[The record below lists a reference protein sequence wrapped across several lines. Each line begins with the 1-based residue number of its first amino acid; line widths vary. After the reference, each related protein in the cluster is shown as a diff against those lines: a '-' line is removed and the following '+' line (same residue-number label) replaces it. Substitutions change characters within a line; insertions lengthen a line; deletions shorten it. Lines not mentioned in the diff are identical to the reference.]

1 MSATFDSVL
10 RSEAMSNK
18 AVNFGT
24 QLQKQ
29 DLDDERKR
37 RSMIVATVLTVVV
50 GVVTYFVSGIYGMS
64 KRYPHL
70 FRWYDAMRS
79 EKVQGQGRHDFS
91 MYQVCTASDFGAAA
105 SMLNLLLVWKALH
118 PAAAQFLM
126 YTVEYYEQKAKA
138 DPKQR
143 LTALHWAGG
152 RAQTN
157 YQKLLGPK
165 GWASTGCSTGTL
177 EQKKATLIQN
187 WNSGAAENL
196 WYDLLPKPVDET
208 GKLGF
213 LSVPMIQELYSDSG
227 TTGGAITACDEEGF
241 ATSKLGRL
249 FDGGLCNAAFK
260 ATSDDA
266 SAADLFNEYF
276 AVHDNPTASQDCAGA
291 AQAGAVQ
298 GAMSGGMAGMMA
310 LQMMP
315 FGLGRVAK
323 GASLLARAVKFV
335 GPAAIKLGG
344 AATIAGGAAVAGGI
358 TSANAAKASCKR
370 SGGAV

>member
-1 MSATFDSVL
+1 MTDMSATLDSVL
-10 RSEAMSNK
+10 RSEAMGNK
-18 AVNFGT
+18 ALRFET

-37 RSMIVATVLTVVV
+37 RSMTVGIVLTVVV
-50 GVVTYFVSGIYGMS
+50 GVVTYFLSGIYGMS
-64 KRYPHL
+64 RRYPHL
-70 FRWYDAMRS
+70 FAWYDGMRR
-79 EKVQGQGRHDFS
+79 EKAQGQGRHDFS

-105 SMLNLLLVWKALH
+105 SMFNLLLIWKALH

-143 LTALHWAGG
+143 LTALHWAGS

-177 EQKKATLIQN
+177 EQKKATLIKN

-208 GKLGF
+208 GKLAF

-227 TTGGAITACDEEGF
+227 TAGGAITACDEDAF

-249 FDGGLCNAAFK
+249 FDGGLCNAAFE

-276 AVHDNPTASQDCAGA
+276 AVHDNPTATQSCEGA

-298 GAMSGGMAGMMA
+298 GAMSGGMAGAM
-310 LQMMP
+310 LIPILGP
-315 FGLGRVAK
+315 FG
-323 GASLLARAVKFV
+323 AVLV
-335 GPAAIKLGG
+335 GV
-344 AATIAGGAAVAGGI
+344 GAAVAGGI